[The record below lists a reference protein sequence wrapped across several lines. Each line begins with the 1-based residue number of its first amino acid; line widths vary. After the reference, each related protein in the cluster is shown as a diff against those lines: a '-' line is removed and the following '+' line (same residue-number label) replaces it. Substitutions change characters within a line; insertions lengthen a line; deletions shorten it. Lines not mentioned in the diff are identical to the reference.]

1 MSKKYTSGPAFP
13 LTNSHIELR
22 GTDWEVT
29 NGISVRDY
37 LAISAF
43 QTRLAKYNDWTLDE
57 LTSQA
62 YRDADSMLKARN
74 D

>member
-1 MSKKYTSGPAFP
+1 MSKQDTSGPAFP

-22 GTDWEVT
+22 GTDWEVA
-29 NGISVRDY
+29 NGLSVRDY
-37 LAISAF
+37 FAIRAF

-57 LTSQA
+57 LTSQS
-62 YRDADSMLKARN
+62 YRDADAMLKARN